1 MVFGQSLRCAQTVPG
16 PGWTDSNMQTGNKQ
30 ASKQA
35 RVCSYPTGAP
45 AASGGAPGYPASGKM
60 GIMHTVLGNVVADY
74 LTGVATAKA
83 TLEKIEADYTT
94 SAKEKGLL

>member
-1 MVFGQSLRCAQTVPG
+1 
-16 PGWTDSNMQTGNKQ
+16 
-30 ASKQA
+30 
-35 RVCSYPTGAP
+35 
-45 AASGGAPGYPASGKM
+45 M

-74 LTGVATAKA
+74 LTGAATAKA